1 MSDEVLGLRGAARY
15 IWVSIVIPPSD
26 ETCFGSG
33 IIIIG
38 EVGIYEVCDRG
49 VVDDQRSGA
58 QQKRMEDSR
67 FVYLGLTCALGR
79 LDVHKLYPCHF
90 GPVNSSLVVGNV
102 YALRLRSLR

>member
-1 MSDEVLGLRGAARY
+1 MSEEVLGLRGAARY

-58 QQKRMEDSR
+58 QQKKDGGFAFCLSR
-67 FVYLGLTCALGR
+67 SYLC
-79 LDVHKLYPCHF
+79 P
-90 GPVNSSLVVGNV
+90 
-102 YALRLRSLR
+102 RSP